1 MEYEEDGLGSGRVCL
16 DDEGRANG
24 EFTQV
29 PNKVIAQAL
38 DEIRS
43 PTSTMPTTS

>member
-16 DDEGRANG
+16 DDEGRANV

-29 PNKVIAQAL
+29 PNKVIAQAV